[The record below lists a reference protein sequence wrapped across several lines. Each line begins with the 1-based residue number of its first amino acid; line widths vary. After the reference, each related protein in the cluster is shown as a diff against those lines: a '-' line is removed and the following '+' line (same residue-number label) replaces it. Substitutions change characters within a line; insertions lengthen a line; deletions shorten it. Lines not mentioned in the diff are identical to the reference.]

1 MMSQISGMTSTATN
15 QDTSSLFNKIDSNQ
29 DGKID
34 KSEFVAMSNEMSKNT
49 GSSQSSNKSNSNSES
64 SQYSYGIQQY
74 LNNLNLTAQ
83 EPLSQLSYQV

>member
-1 MMSQISGMTSTATN
+1 MTSTATN

-83 EPLSQLSYQV
+83 EPLSQLSY